1 MEKVNVDS
9 MLKET
14 SKMEDVLY
22 EMDNHLTSISNG
34 LTNID
39 NRLTKMSTNMDNF
52 FTNMDNRL
60 SNIEKLVIKDMEI
73 QKELHKLTLEVKEDL
88 INNRQKREDS

>member
-34 LTNID
+34 LTSMNNHLTSMD
-39 NRLTKMSTNMDNF
+39 NRLTNMDNQ
-52 FTNMDNRL
+52 L
-60 SNIEKLVIKDMEI
+60 SILKKLVIKDMEI